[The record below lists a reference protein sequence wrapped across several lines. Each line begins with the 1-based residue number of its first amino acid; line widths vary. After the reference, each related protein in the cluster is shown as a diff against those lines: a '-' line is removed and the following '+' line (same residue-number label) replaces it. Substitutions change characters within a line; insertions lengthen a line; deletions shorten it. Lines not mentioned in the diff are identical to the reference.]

1 MCFDFLYNLCLKH
14 FSFYDEMQETGQKMY
29 IRPHVKYALFL
40 SDFGETWI
48 LSTHLRKIFKYQV
61 SLKSAQ
67 WDPSYSMRTYRR
79 AWIYESL
86 FAILPTRQ
94 GKQPPP
100 STPFQLQAN
109 HITKIT
115 ALRYF
120 AQQPRIRF
128 TGECAQTNQKSWRLG
143 FGSSKYKAL

>member
-100 STPFQLQAN
+100 LHPLPASSEPHYENNCTTLFRA
-109 HITKIT
+109 
-115 ALRYF
+115 A
-120 AQQPRIRF
+120 AQDTVYRWMRTDQPKELKVRF
-128 TGECAQTNQKSWRLG
+128 WLE
-143 FGSSKYKAL
+143 